1 MSKPFH
7 TIAVPH
13 KDILEGRFTL
23 DVYAADLWQVYHK
36 TGPEEYYDSKEFFKK
51 TYLTREL
58 INLMDI
64 VGRRIKG
71 QGGDPIIQLQTPFGG
86 GKTHTLI
93 ALYHKAAE
101 WGAKSVV
108 IVGEDLNSGS
118 SIQSFETPWGILEK
132 QLSGNIKEFSGHIP
146 PGGDQIRKML
156 EKKAPVIILMDEMI
170 PYLNKCDAVKVQDKN
185 FASLVLDFIQT
196 LTNVVSSINN
206 VSFILTTTPSN
217 PNDKSQRGVE
227 LVSQLQNAIGRIDV
241 GRSPVQDE
249 EISSIIRK
257 RLFSN
262 IKETEA
268 KKIVD
273 LFVDYAEKNSIIPV
287 ESEKTEYRKRFLASY
302 PFLPEVIDILFHKWG
317 SFPNFQRTRGVLRLL
332 ALVINAV
339 KDKNIPYISL
349 ADFDLGEDRIRLE
362 LLKHIGSQF
371 DSIIDQD
378 IIGNESGSKKVD
390 KKVGASYQGLKIG
403 TRTSTTIFLYSFSGG
418 HENGI
423 TLGEAKRIAT
433 TMDNPASIVSDVF
446 EDLKNTLFFL
456 KNVSNKYLFST
467 EPNLN
472 QILNIRM
479 ENVIKNKITE
489 LQQEIFKKHI
499 GSNKLKTFYLPANP
513 NDVPDSS
520 DFKLIVLKER
530 SESSMRDFLEKKG
543 ITPRTNRNTIFFLSP
558 IDSERLKFENN
569 LRRYVA
575 YKEILGDQTLNL
587 SVQQQQEI
595 RSEIKKI
602 EDHFKDDLRNLYR
615 LVYIPEKNFTFKEF
629 DLGIPTVGDTQKID
643 DEIYS
648 KLRSNGDILEKMAP
662 IVIKEKF
669 LKGREYVEIEPIYIS
684 SLTTPGE
691 TRYADHTIIDECV
704 KIGVRQGVFGVGTIV
719 DHKPVCKFFQE
730 SLLSLEYGID
740 IIIDAE
746 ISRKQKSELIE
757 KPVAGTPT
765 PGPTD
770 TPGGGTIKDDGDT
783 TGEQPTPEM
792 KVMKQLTLD
801 FEIPV
806 GKASS
811 LLGMINFIQKK
822 FANVSIKINAQE
834 GEIDKQ
840 DYEDKIK
847 ETLRQM
853 GIE

>member
-262 IKETEA
+262 LKETE
-268 KKIVD
+268 V
-273 LFVDYAEKNSIIPV
+273 
-287 ESEKTEYRKRFLASY
+287 
-302 PFLPEVIDILFHKWG
+302 
-317 SFPNFQRTRGVLRLL
+317 
-332 ALVINAV
+332 
-339 KDKNIPYISL
+339 
-349 ADFDLGEDRIRLE
+349 
-362 LLKHIGSQF
+362 
-371 DSIIDQD
+371 
-378 IIGNESGSKKVD
+378 
-390 KKVGASYQGLKIG
+390 
-403 TRTSTTIFLYSFSGG
+403 
-418 HENGI
+418 
-423 TLGEAKRIAT
+423 
-433 TMDNPASIVSDVF
+433 
-446 EDLKNTLFFL
+446 
-456 KNVSNKYLFST
+456 
-467 EPNLN
+467 
-472 QILNIRM
+472 
-479 ENVIKNKITE
+479 
-489 LQQEIFKKHI
+489 
-499 GSNKLKTFYLPANP
+499 
-513 NDVPDSS
+513 
-520 DFKLIVLKER
+520 
-530 SESSMRDFLEKKG
+530 
-543 ITPRTNRNTIFFLSP
+543 
-558 IDSERLKFENN
+558 
-569 LRRYVA
+569 
-575 YKEILGDQTLNL
+575 
-587 SVQQQQEI
+587 
-595 RSEIKKI
+595 
-602 EDHFKDDLRNLYR
+602 
-615 LVYIPEKNFTFKEF
+615 
-629 DLGIPTVGDTQKID
+629 
-643 DEIYS
+643 
-648 KLRSNGDILEKMAP
+648 
-662 IVIKEKF
+662 
-669 LKGREYVEIEPIYIS
+669 
-684 SLTTPGE
+684 
-691 TRYADHTIIDECV
+691 
-704 KIGVRQGVFGVGTIV
+704 
-719 DHKPVCKFFQE
+719 
-730 SLLSLEYGID
+730 
-740 IIIDAE
+740 
-746 ISRKQKSELIE
+746 
-757 KPVAGTPT
+757 
-765 PGPTD
+765 
-770 TPGGGTIKDDGDT
+770 
-783 TGEQPTPEM
+783 
-792 KVMKQLTLD
+792 
-801 FEIPV
+801 
-806 GKASS
+806 
-811 LLGMINFIQKK
+811 
-822 FANVSIKINAQE
+822 
-834 GEIDKQ
+834 
-840 DYEDKIK
+840 
-847 ETLRQM
+847 
-853 GIE
+853 